1 MRIGAGLERG
11 AGSTQ
16 SALRRL
22 SLCSCLYV
30 IPGGVRGAAG
40 PKFCWRVTRTAESA
54 HFFEETSS
62 DRRKINQLALAIR
75 ISPNDKPTLDRIFP
89 NREPLTRDWLCDI
102 NCMSDYE
109 EYNEQVLR
117 FRELL
122 TALNAVLDDLA
133 PADLD
138 SWAEMKQ
145 RLPLAQPRA
154 DDLLMIR
161 QTTEELKRMG
171 DTLIRILVKY
181 E

>member
-1 MRIGAGLERG
+1 M
-11 AGSTQ
+11 SD
-16 SALRRL
+16 
-22 SLCSCLYV
+22 YV
-30 IPGGVRGAAG
+30 
-40 PKFCWRVTRTAESA
+40 
-54 HFFEETSS
+54 
-62 DRRKINQLALAIR
+62 
-75 ISPNDKPTLDRIFP
+75 
-89 NREPLTRDWLCDI
+89 
-102 NCMSDYE
+102 DYE

-122 TALNAVLDDLA
+122 TALNAVLDDLT

-154 DDLLMIR
+154 NSLLMIR

>member
-1 MRIGAGLERG
+1 LAPGWNEAPEARKARSGV
-11 AGSTQ
+11 
-16 SALRRL
+16 
-22 SLCSCLYV
+22 SLFVLVFMSS
-30 IPGGVRGAAG
+30 R
-40 PKFCWRVTRTAESA
+40 AESA
-54 HFFEETSS
+54 EPQDQNSAGASPAPPNPPTLFEETSS